1 MQITSLKKKLLLV
14 MVPFILVAF
23 SLVSGIGYYI
33 SQRALSQSV
42 DETATAIASDY
53 GQRVQGYV
61 YSAKTQLQSFAGI
74 RRIYDPQDELALIE
88 ALKDCQKQLDF
99 LESITYISMNGS
111 GLRPD
116 GSKVDLSDRSF
127 FHKVK
132 STGKATTSDVVVSRA
147 IGKAS
152 VVVAVPV
159 FSEGKMTGVLSGS
172 ISMDSFGKLISEAK
186 FKESGYALVLDS
198 AGTVV
203 MHPKNAELI
212 GKLNFADDKMNAEL
226 GSNAGGLDERL
237 KALFAKVASS
247 GQAARGQYR
256 FVDGVE
262 RVGTISPIELVG
274 GQRWFMM
281 VTAPEQETKVEV
293 NSLMRAML
301 GISIVC
307 LILAVLFVVVLS
319 KKIAEPV
326 ILLRDECILLAKGD
340 LRQQKESVSSADE
353 IGQLARCFNEMRGN
367 LSQVVIKMKNAAQRA
382 AADAD
387 ALAQGTEQIGQSATQ
402 TAEAISEIAE
412 GATKQ
417 ASQITQVK
425 EKMLLNKTLVEEGLQ
440 EVNVTLDSAKDTSQ
454 VATSGIEMLNGAIGQ
469 LATVRSTVKF
479 ATESIQNLGRR
490 SQEIGSIVD
499 IITKISGQTNL
510 LALNAAIEAARA
522 GEHGRGFA
530 VVAEEVRKLAEES
543 VQAAKKISNLIGD
556 IQAETSVTVRT
567 MESNLDQVDTQVDNI
582 EKSGNSMNVILEG
595 IAQSEQKINGLKERL
610 QVLAENAV
618 IIQTAVQEVNGII
631 ETNAASS
638 QEVAAASEEQS
649 ASTEEL
655 AALSK
660 MVADIAIELEE
671 LVSHFKV

>member
-1 MQITSLKKKLLLV
+1 
-14 MVPFILVAF
+14 MVA
-23 SLVSGIGYYI
+23 
-33 SQRALSQSV
+33 
-42 DETATAIASDY
+42 
-53 GQRVQGYV
+53 
-61 YSAKTQLQSFAGI
+61 
-74 RRIYDPQDELALIE
+74 
-88 ALKDCQKQLDF
+88 
-99 LESITYISMNGS
+99 
-111 GLRPD
+111 
-116 GSKVDLSDRSF
+116 
-127 FHKVK
+127 
-132 STGKATTSDVVVSRA
+132 
-147 IGKAS
+147 
-152 VVVAVPV
+152 
-159 FSEGKMTGVLSGS
+159 
-172 ISMDSFGKLISEAK
+172 
-186 FKESGYALVLDS
+186 
-198 AGTVV
+198 
-203 MHPKNAELI
+203 
-212 GKLNFADDKMNAEL
+212 
-226 GSNAGGLDERL
+226 
-237 KALFAKVASS
+237 
-247 GQAARGQYR
+247 
-256 FVDGVE
+256 
-262 RVGTISPIELVG
+262 
-274 GQRWFMM
+274 
-281 VTAPEQETKVEV
+281 
-293 NSLMRAML
+293 
-301 GISIVC
+301 
-307 LILAVLFVVVLS
+307 LS

-326 ILLRDECILLAKGD
+326 ILLRDECVLLAKGD

>member
-1 MQITSLKKKLLLV
+1 
-14 MVPFILVAF
+14 
-23 SLVSGIGYYI
+23 
-33 SQRALSQSV
+33 
-42 DETATAIASDY
+42 
-53 GQRVQGYV
+53 
-61 YSAKTQLQSFAGI
+61 
-74 RRIYDPQDELALIE
+74 
-88 ALKDCQKQLDF
+88 
-99 LESITYISMNGS
+99 
-111 GLRPD
+111 
-116 GSKVDLSDRSF
+116 
-127 FHKVK
+127 
-132 STGKATTSDVVVSRA
+132 
-147 IGKAS
+147 
-152 VVVAVPV
+152 
-159 FSEGKMTGVLSGS
+159 
-172 ISMDSFGKLISEAK
+172 
-186 FKESGYALVLDS
+186 
-198 AGTVV
+198 
-203 MHPKNAELI
+203 
-212 GKLNFADDKMNAEL
+212 
-226 GSNAGGLDERL
+226 
-237 KALFAKVASS
+237 
-247 GQAARGQYR
+247 
-256 FVDGVE
+256 
-262 RVGTISPIELVG
+262 
-274 GQRWFMM
+274 
-281 VTAPEQETKVEV
+281 
-293 NSLMRAML
+293 
-301 GISIVC
+301 
-307 LILAVLFVVVLS
+307 
-319 KKIAEPV
+319 
-326 ILLRDECILLAKGD
+326 
-340 LRQQKESVSSADE
+340 
-353 IGQLARCFNEMRGN
+353 
-367 LSQVVIKMKNAAQRA
+367 MKNAAQRA